1 MDAETG
7 GHKERLAGGFRGF
20 CHVWP
25 HCQGV
30 KSQRTSRHRWTSI
43 TVPGTGRMAGADG
56 VNTEEANVQGGVC
69 HFLMCNSLDFCSNYA
84 LPQLSELRTR

>member
-25 HCQGV
+25 RCQGV
-30 KSQRTSRHRWTSI
+30 KSQRTSRHWWTSI
-43 TVPGTGRMAGADG
+43 TVPGTGRMQRA
-56 VNTEEANVQGGVC
+56 
-69 HFLMCNSLDFCSNYA
+69 
-84 LPQLSELRTR
+84 RTA